1 LQQEKGNKNEIA
13 YKKKYKEPEVHIKG
27 IHMLFPLAEVDQ
39 FEH

>member
-1 LQQEKGNKNEIA
+1 MKLLYI
-13 YKKKYKEPEVHIKG
+13 KKKNHKEPGVHIEG